1 MSCTTGSNKATLPFV
16 DSEIAAVDIS
26 ALKKM
31 DPAST
36 WSSHVIEP
44 ATPFEQ
50 VDIRLHNGARDEQAR
65 QIEEQNSKDSLGKQL
80 SLFE

>member
-1 MSCTTGSNKATLPFV
+1 
-16 DSEIAAVDIS
+16 
-26 ALKKM
+26 M